1 MPASKQDKVQVA
13 CPHCGHLQA
22 EPRTAFS
29 TVCKKCHGHF
39 RLQEV
44 LRPAP
49 KSKERVPELKHVT
62 CFECGTELEVPAS
75 AQSTMCKRC
84 SRYMDLKD
92 YLIDKAA
99 SKNFKT
105 KGTFT
110 IELSGYVFN
119 TEIVAGDVILKG
131 RLLGKIAAENT
142 LTIYSTAEIKGS
154 FKTHRLVIPAANR
167 FAWKDTITLFSAEI
181 AGDLA
186 ANLRAGGTVTLK
198 STARVFGDIEARGLV
213 VESGAVLVGNLRIET
228 PKVEAPA
235 PKPIPIP
242 APKPEIEVIVETAPV
257 EEIQPELGVTMR
269 SEPPK
274 KTRAAPKEEDAPASK
289 IAPRKAPVRRT
300 RQK

>member
-13 CPHCGHLQA
+13 CPHCGHLQL
-22 EPRTAFS
+22 EPSTAFS

-39 RLQEV
+39 RLEEL

-49 KSKERVPELKHVT
+49 KRKEIAPDLKHVT
-62 CFECGTELEVPAS
+62 CFECGAELDVPAS

-92 YLIDKAA
+92 YAFDKAA

-105 KGTFT
+105 KGSFV
-110 IELSGYVFN
+110 IEPTGYVFN
-119 TEIVAGDVILKG
+119 TEIVAGDVVLKG
-131 RLLGKIAAENT
+131 RLLGKVAAEKT

-154 FKTHRLVIPAANR
+154 FKAHRLVIPAANQ

-198 STARVFGDIEARGLV
+198 STARMFGDIEARGLV
-213 VESGAVLVGNLRIET
+213 MESGAVLVGNLRIET
-228 PKVEAPA
+228 PKIEQ
-235 PKPIPIP
+235 P
-242 APKPEIEVIVETAPV
+242 APKPEVQPVSEV
-257 EEIQPELGVTMR
+257 
-269 SEPPK
+269 
-274 KTRAAPKEEDAPASK
+274 
-289 IAPRKAPVRRT
+289 
-300 RQK
+300 

>member
-1 MPASKQDKVQVA
+1 MPASKQDKLQVA
-13 CPHCGHLQA
+13 CPHCGHLQL

-39 RLQEV
+39 RLEEV

-49 KSKERVPELKHVT
+49 KRQERLPDQKHIT
-62 CFECGTELEVPAS
+62 CFECGAELDVPAS

-84 SRYMDLKD
+84 SRYLDLKD
-92 YLIDKAA
+92 YLIDKAV

-105 KGTFT
+105 KGTFA
-110 IELSGYVFN
+110 IEQSGYVFN
-119 TEIVAGDVILKG
+119 TEIVAGDVVLKG
-131 RLLGKIAAENT
+131 RLLGKVAAEKS
-142 LTIYSTAEIKGS
+142 LTIYSTAEIKGT
-154 FKTHRLVIPAANR
+154 FKAHRLVIPVANR

-198 STARVFGDIEARGLV
+198 STAKVFGDIEARGLIM
-213 VESGAVLVGNLRIET
+213 ESGAVLVGNLRIET
-228 PKVEAPA
+228 PKAELPA
-235 PKPIPIP
+235 PKPDLHPVTEP
-242 APKPEIEVIVETAPV
+242 AATIET
-257 EEIQPELGVTMR
+257 QPELGVTPK

-274 KTRAAPKEEDAPASK
+274 TAKAAPSETTASARKPAT
-289 IAPRKAPVRRT
+289 RKAPARPT